1 LWARNHA
8 VAAARFPG
16 TLPERRICARVVHW
30 RDFPIRYAAFSAWID
45 GPAPGWTLSPPKP
58 KDTGMQLWAIIVD
71 SFRESLDRKIF
82 WVLVAMTLVVT
93 LAMASI
99 GFEGDR
105 VSLLFGMV
113 TTTREG
119 FDPLTNVGRSNL
131 VGLVIYLIAST
142 TIAYIG
148 IILMIIATAGVF
160 PAFMERGAIDIVL
173 SKPISR
179 PRVFLY
185 KYFATMVFVMI
196 QAGLFFGLTF
206 LVMGVRWHVWAPGYL
221 LCIPLLVLLFSYL
234 YCVTTLV
241 AVTTRSTLA
250 AVLITIVCWAVFA
263 VVHQAPS
270 IFEAFPELKER
281 RALYHTVRILS
292 WIPPKTG
299 DYPYLAAKWAQ
310 AGTSVDA
317 MMFFLPGEGELEA
330 GDREELALAREVEER
345 ELLKSPAKS
354 IGSSLLFEAV
364 VLGLAM
370 WRFSRKDF

>member
-1 LWARNHA
+1 
-8 VAAARFPG
+8 
-16 TLPERRICARVVHW
+16 
-30 RDFPIRYAAFSAWID
+30 
-45 GPAPGWTLSPPKP
+45 
-58 KDTGMQLWAIIVD
+58 MQFWAIIVD

-82 WVLVAMTLVVT
+82 WVLVIMTLVVT

-105 VSLLFGMV
+105 ASLLFGLV

-119 FDPLTNVGRSNL
+119 FNPLTDIGRSNL
-131 VGLVIYLIAST
+131 VGLVIYLISST
-142 TIAYIG
+142 TIAFFG
-148 IILMIIATAGVF
+148 VILMIIATAGVF

-179 PRVFLY
+179 ARLFIY
-185 KYFATMVFVMI
+185 KYLATMVFALL

-206 LVMGVRWHVWAPGYL
+206 LVMGLRWHVWAPGYL

-234 YCVTTLV
+234 YCITTLV

-250 AVLITIVCWAVFA
+250 AVLVTILSWAVFA
-263 VVHQAPS
+263 LVHQAPS
-270 IFEAFPELKER
+270 LFEVYPELKER
-281 RALYHTVRILS
+281 RALYQAVCVVS

-299 DYPYLAAKWAQ
+299 DYPYLAARWSQ

-317 MMFFLPGEGELEA
+317 MMFFVPDSSEINQSE
-330 GDREELALAREVEER
+330 REEMELARQIEEK
-345 ELLKSPAKS
+345 ELLKSPARS
-354 IGSSLLFEAV
+354 IGTSLLFEAV

-370 WRFSRKDF
+370 WTFSRKDF